1 MLQMHLQIVPRPV
14 AQPGGN
20 HSAFPSLSLA
30 NGAVNP
36 SVLSLPSSWQ
46 PVWIAGVTQRVE
58 TQRGR
63 RAGGVTCAC
72 SLDR

>member
-1 MLQMHLQIVPRPV
+1 MDLQIVLCPV

-20 HSAFPSLSLA
+20 HSAFPRLGLA

-36 SVLSLPSSWQ
+36 AVLSLLSNWQ
-46 PVWIAGVTQRVE
+46 LVWIAGVTQRVE
-58 TQRGR
+58 TRRGR
-63 RAGGVTCAC
+63 RAGGITCGC

>member
-1 MLQMHLQIVPRPV
+1 MDLQIVLCPV

-36 SVLSLPSSWQ
+36 AVLSLLSSWQ
-46 PVWIAGVTQRVE
+46 LVWIAGVSQRVE
-58 TQRGR
+58 TWRGR
-63 RAGGVTCAC
+63 RAGGITCGC